1 MSKRLEEETT
11 YLLEM
16 KEGPQRKITVPTKWK
31 VTFGMVAPGKPGS
44 SGYNDRGGLCLRLYE
59 GTIQRACFM
68 DVLSFRDMAIAIEEL
83 VTETK
88 TERVRRQT
96 PEGEKDF
103 LIEAHVKEWRNPDQP
118 RTPPAEFVALPP
130 VKDSR

>member
-1 MSKRLEEETT
+1 MAKTIANTT

-16 KEGPQRKITVPTKWK
+16 KNGSQRKLTVPSSWR
-31 VTFGMVAPGKPGS
+31 VTFGSPAPGKPGS
-44 SGYNDRGGLCLRLYE
+44 SGFNDQNRMAFRLYE
-59 GTIQRACFM
+59 KASQRACIM
-68 DVLSFRDMAIAIEEL
+68 DVTAFRDTSIAVQEL

-103 LIEAHVKEWRNPDQP
+103 LVEANIKEWRNPDEP
-118 RTPPAEFVALPP
+118 RKAPAEFLALPP
-130 VKDSR
+130 VKQED